1 MVLSFVVSWNS
12 PVLVFSVPALQRS
25 VLPSVG
31 AMQAYSSVQEASEA
45 LYEAVKRVAPE
56 YS

>member
-1 MVLSFVVSWNS
+1 MSVVFRLNS
-12 PVLVFSVPALQRS
+12 PELGFSVPALQRFM
-25 VLPSVG
+25 LLTSVG
-31 AMQAYSSVQEASEA
+31 EMQAYMTVQEASEA